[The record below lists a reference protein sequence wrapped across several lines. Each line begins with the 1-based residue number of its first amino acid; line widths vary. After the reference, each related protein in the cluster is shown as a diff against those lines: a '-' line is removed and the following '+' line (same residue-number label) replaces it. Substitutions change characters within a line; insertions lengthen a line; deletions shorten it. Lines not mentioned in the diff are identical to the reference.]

1 MCENDES
8 FRYGAQSFFAVIT
21 TWILMNDCLLLHQV
35 GDKDCSCGGEMKRG
49 ICVKPKRGDAVLFWS
64 MVGVSL
70 IYFGTI
76 FWLN

>member
-1 MCENDES
+1 
-8 FRYGAQSFFAVIT
+8 
-21 TWILMNDCLLLHQV
+21 MNDYLLLHQV

-70 IYFGTI
+70 IWFGTI
-76 FWLN
+76 FG